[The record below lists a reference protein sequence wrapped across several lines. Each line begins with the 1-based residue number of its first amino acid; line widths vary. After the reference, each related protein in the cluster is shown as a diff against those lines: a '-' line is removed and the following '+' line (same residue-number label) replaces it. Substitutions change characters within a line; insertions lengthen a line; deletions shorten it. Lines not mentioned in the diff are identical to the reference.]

1 MSDANDQAVEFFI
14 KRADYNLN
22 LAAQHCRGKEFEKGM
37 NLYKEAYAFVTKAL
51 KSRPDDPVL
60 KKKLEDTKLLYQE
73 AKKNCSDQGGNPA
86 TK

>member
-37 NLYKEAYAFVTKAL
+37 NLYKEAYSFMMKAL
-51 KSRPDDPVL
+51 KSRPDDAVI
-60 KKKLEDTKLLYQE
+60 KKKVEDTKFLYQE
-73 AKKNCSDQGGNPA
+73 AKKNCTEHGGSPVP
-86 TK
+86 K